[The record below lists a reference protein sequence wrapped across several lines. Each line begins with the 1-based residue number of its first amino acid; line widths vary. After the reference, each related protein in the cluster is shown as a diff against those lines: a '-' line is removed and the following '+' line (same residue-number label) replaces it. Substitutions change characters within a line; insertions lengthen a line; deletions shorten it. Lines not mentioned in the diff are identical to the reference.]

1 MKRVISLWLPKF
13 ATDRLCRLR
22 QDWLDSPLAL
32 VDETGGKLTLHAV
45 NTVAEQAGIRT
56 GMTLADARAI
66 LPDLQ
71 TSEANAEAENRA
83 LTQISDWCGRFSPW
97 TAPDEDGSGTAFSGA
112 GSVWLDVTGCAH
124 LFGGE
129 DAMMRDIIGR
139 LGDIGFTAYAAIA
152 DTPGAAWAAVRY
164 TAYKRKRWTN
174 VGKGRARDTIAAMP
188 VAGLRLAPATVAGLQ
203 AVGLRHIGELMPIPR
218 TALVD
223 RFGSDLADRLDQ
235 ALGDRPEPVSPLAVA
250 SPWYARRTFAEPI
263 GRAEDI
269 AHTVRDLAR
278 DLAATLETDGIG
290 ARRLTL
296 AFYHPDGTIDRLEAG
311 TSRASRNAAHLARL
325 FTAKLDRIEAAFGID
340 AITLTAATSEKLSP
354 RQAALDKR
362 GEQDD
367 AGIAELADR
376 LSNRLGSENVVQ
388 MTLQESH
395 IPERAIVTSPA
406 TARTRPAPA
415 APWRAGT
422 PLNRPLTRP
431 RPLRLLPRPEAVE
444 AVAPVPDDPPVMF
457 RWRKQVFRIEHADGP
472 ERIAP
477 EWWHDGLG
485 LTDNGRDEATDDTAS
500 ATNPANAGSA
510 GSAGNDIVSTP
521 PDTSTA
527 TSVQDNI
534 RDYYRVEDRRGRRF
548 WVYREGVYRPGAQ
561 PHWYVH
567 GVFG

>member
-32 VDETGGKLTLHAV
+32 VDDTGGKLILHAV
-45 NTVAEQAGIRT
+45 NAVAERAGICT

-66 LPDLQ
+66 LPNLQ
-71 TSEANAEAENRA
+71 TSEANLEAENRT

-97 TAPDEDGSGTAFSGA
+97 TAPDEDGSGTAFGGA
-112 GSVWLDVTGCAH
+112 GSIWLDVTGCAH

-129 DAMMRDIIGR
+129 DALMRDIIGR
-139 LGDIGFTAYAAIA
+139 LDDIGFTVYAAIA

-174 VGKGRARDTIAAMP
+174 VNKGRSQDTIATMP
-188 VAGLRLAPATVAGLQ
+188 IAGLRLAPATVTGLQ
-203 AVGLRHIGELMPIPR
+203 AVGLQRIGDLIPIPR

-223 RFGSDLADRLDQ
+223 RFGNDVANRLDQ

-250 SPWYARRTFAEPI
+250 SPWYTRQTFAEPI

-269 AHTVRDLAR
+269 AEAVRGLAR
-278 DLAATLETDGIG
+278 DLAATLEADGIG

-296 AFYHPDGTIDRLEAG
+296 AFYHSDGTIDRLKAG
-311 TSRASRNAAHLARL
+311 TSRASRNAIHLSRL
-325 FTAKLDRIEAAFGID
+325 FTAKLDRIEVAFGID
-340 AITLTAATSEKLSP
+340 AITLTATTNEKLSP

-362 GEQDD
+362 CEQDD
-367 AGIAELADR
+367 AGVAELADR
-376 LSNRLGSENVVQ
+376 LSNRLGGENVVQ

-406 TARTRPAPA
+406 TARTRPLPA
-415 APWRAGT
+415 APWRTAP
-422 PLNRPLTRP
+422 PLNRPLPRP
-431 RPLRLLPRPEAVE
+431 RPLRLLPRPEVVE
-444 AVAPVPDDPPVMF
+444 AVAPIPDDPPVMF

-477 EWWHDGLG
+477 EWWHDGIDLIDSEETAENLG
-485 LTDNGRDEATDDTAS
+485 ETEIDLTRTA
-500 ATNPANAGSA
+500 
-510 GSAGNDIVSTP
+510 P
-521 PDTSTA
+521 PSPDA
-527 TSVQDNI
+527 CPIQDNI

>member
-32 VDETGGKLTLHAV
+32 VNETGGKLILHAV

-71 TSEANAEAENRA
+71 TSEADFDAENRA
-83 LTQISDWCGRFSPW
+83 LTRLSDWCGRFTPW
-97 TAPDEDGSGTAFSGA
+97 TAPDEDASGAAFGGA

-129 DAMMRDIIGR
+129 DALMRDILAR
-139 LGDIGFTAYAAIA
+139 LDALGYTAYAAIA
-152 DTPGAAWAAVRY
+152 DTPGAAWAAARHTV
-164 TAYKRKRWTN
+164 YKRKRWTSI
-174 VGKGRARDTIAAMP
+174 GRGRARDAIAAMP

-203 AVGLRHIGELMPIPR
+203 AVGLRRIGDLMPIPR

-223 RFGSDLADRLDQ
+223 RFGSDVADRLDQ

-250 SPWYARRTFAEPI
+250 SPWHARRTFAEPI
-263 GRAEDI
+263 GRTEDI
-269 AHTVRDLAR
+269 ADAVRELAR
-278 DLAATLETDGIG
+278 DLAATLEADGIG

-296 AFYHPDGTIDRLEAG
+296 VFYHPDGTIARLEAG

-340 AITLTAATSEKLSP
+340 AITLTASTSEKLSP
-354 RQAALDKR
+354 RQAALDR
-362 GEQDD
+362 RSEQDD
-367 AGIAELADR
+367 AGVAELADR
-376 LSNRLGSENVVQ
+376 LSNRLGGENVVQ

-415 APWRAGT
+415 APWRASP
-422 PLNRPLTRP
+422 PLKRPLSRP
-431 RPLRLLPRPEAVE
+431 RPLRLLPRPEEVE
-444 AVAPVPDDPPVMF
+444 AIAPVPDDPPVMF

-485 LTDNGRDEATDDTAS
+485 LTEGERDGLESDASDREEADAS
-500 ATNPANAGSA
+500 QAS
-510 GSAGNDIVSTP
+510 ST
-521 PDTSTA
+521 SI
-527 TSVQDNI
+527 QDNI
-534 RDYYRVEDRRGRRF
+534 RDYYRIEDRRGRRF
-548 WVYREGVYRPGAQ
+548 WVYREGVYRSGAQ

>member
-32 VDETGGKLTLHAV
+32 VDETGGKLILHAV

-71 TSEANAEAENRA
+71 TSEADFEAENRA

-97 TAPDEDGSGTAFSGA
+97 TAPDEDGSGAAFGGA

-129 DAMMRDIIGR
+129 DALMRDIIGR

-164 TAYKRKRWTN
+164 TPYKRKRWIS

-188 VAGLRLAPATVAGLQ
+188 VAGLRLTPATVTGLQ
-203 AVGLRHIGELMPIPR
+203 AVGLRRIGDLMPIPR

-223 RFGSDLADRLDQ
+223 RFGSDVADRLDQ
-235 ALGDRPEPVSPLAVA
+235 ALGDRSEPVSPLAVA

-263 GRAEDI
+263 GKAEDI
-269 AHTVRDLAR
+269 AEAVRSLAR
-278 DLAATLETDGIG
+278 DLAATLEADGIG

-296 AFYHPDGTIDRLEAG
+296 AFYHPDGTINRLEAG

-325 FTAKLDRIEAAFGID
+325 FTAKLERIEAAFGID
-340 AITLTAATSEKLSP
+340 AITLTAVTSEKLSP
-354 RQAALDKR
+354 RQAVLDRR

-367 AGIAELADR
+367 AGVAELADR
-376 LSNRLGSENVVQ
+376 LSNRLGGENVVQ

-395 IPERAIVTSPA
+395 VPERAIVTSPA
-406 TARTRPAPA
+406 TSRTRPAPA
-415 APWRAGT
+415 APWRAGA

-485 LTDNGRDEATDDTAS
+485 LIDNERDEMTDDPDDTENDTESTSLAGSS
-500 ATNPANAGSA
+500 ATS
-510 GSAGNDIVSTP
+510 I
-521 PDTSTA
+521 
-527 TSVQDNI
+527 QDNI

-548 WVYREGVYRPGAQ
+548 WVYREGIYRPGAQ

>member
-32 VDETGGKLTLHAV
+32 VDDADGKLVLHAV

-71 TSEANAEAENRA
+71 TSEADFEAENRA
-83 LTQISDWCGRFSPW
+83 LTQLSDWCGRFSPW
-97 TAPDEDGSGTAFSGA
+97 TAPDEDGSGHAFGGA

-129 DAMMRDIIGR
+129 DALMRDIISR
-139 LGDIGFTAYAAIA
+139 LNTIGFTACAAIA

-174 VGKGRARDTIAAMP
+174 VARGRARDVIAAMP
-188 VAGLRLAPATVAGLQ
+188 VAGLRLAPATITGLQ
-203 AVGLRHIGELMPIPR
+203 AVGLRRIGDLIPIPR
-218 TALVD
+218 TGLVD
-223 RFGSDLADRLDQ
+223 RFGSEVADRLNQ
-235 ALGDRPEPVSPLAVA
+235 ALGDRPEPVSPLAVS
-250 SPWYARRTFAEPI
+250 SPWYARQTFAEPI
-263 GRAEDI
+263 GRTEDI
-269 AHTVRDLAR
+269 VLAVRDLAR
-278 DLAATLETDGIG
+278 NLAATLEADGIG

-296 AFYHPDGTIDRLEAG
+296 AFYHPDGTIARIEAG
-311 TSRASRNAAHLARL
+311 TSRASRNAGHLARL

-340 AITLTAATSEKLSP
+340 AITLTASTSEKLSP
-354 RQAALDKR
+354 RQAALDRR

-367 AGIAELADR
+367 AGVAELTDR
-376 LSNRLGSENVVQ
+376 LSNRLGGENVVQ
-388 MTLQESH
+388 MPLQESH
-395 IPERAIVTSPA
+395 IPDRAIMTTPA

-415 APWRAGT
+415 APWRTAT
-422 PLNRPLTRP
+422 PLKRPLTRP
-431 RPLRLLPRPEAVE
+431 RPLRLLPRPEEVE

-485 LTDNGRDEATDDTAS
+485 LGLGDNEQDEAADDSGSDGTDITQT
-500 ATNPANAGSA
+500 ATNAS
-510 GSAGNDIVSTP
+510 I
-521 PDTSTA
+521 
-527 TSVQDNI
+527 QDKI

>member
-32 VDETGGKLTLHAV
+32 VDETGGKLILHAV

-71 TSEANAEAENRA
+71 TSEANFEAENRA
-83 LTQISDWCGRFSPW
+83 LTQISDWCERFSPW
-97 TAPDEDGSGTAFSGA
+97 TAPDEDSSGAAFGGA

-129 DAMMRDIIGR
+129 DALMRDIIGR

-164 TAYKRKRWTN
+164 TSYKRKRWTS
-174 VGKGRARDTIAAMP
+174 VGKGRARDAIAAMP
-188 VAGLRLAPATVAGLQ
+188 VAGLRLAPSTVAGLQ
-203 AVGLRHIGELMPIPR
+203 AVGLRRIGDLMPIPR

-223 RFGSDLADRLDQ
+223 RFGSDVADRLDQ
-235 ALGDRPEPVSPLAVA
+235 ALGDRSEPVSPLAVA
-250 SPWYARRTFAEPI
+250 SPWYARQTFAEPI
-263 GRAEDI
+263 GKAEDI
-269 AHTVRDLAR
+269 AEALRILAR
-278 DLAATLETDGIG
+278 DLAATLEADGIG

-296 AFYHPDGTIDRLEAG
+296 AFYHPDGTINRLEAG

-325 FTAKLDRIEAAFGID
+325 FTGKLDRIEAAFGID

-354 RQAALDKR
+354 RQAALDRR

-367 AGIAELADR
+367 AGVAELADR
-376 LSNRLGSENVVQ
+376 LSNRLGGENVVQ

-485 LTDNGRDEATDDTAS
+485 LIDNECDEATDDPENGENRENAAES
-500 ATNPANAGSA
+500 ATP
-510 GSAGNDIVSTP
+510 V
-521 PDTSTA
+521 TSSA
-527 TSVQDNI
+527 TSIQDNI

-548 WVYREGVYRPGAQ
+548 WVYREGIYRPGAQ

>member
-32 VDETGGKLTLHAV
+32 VDETGGKLILHAV

-66 LPDLQ
+66 LPELQ
-71 TSEANAEAENRA
+71 TSEADFEAENRT
-83 LTQISDWCGRFSPW
+83 LTQLSDWCGRFSPW
-97 TAPDEDGSGTAFSGA
+97 TAPDEDVSGAAFGGA
-112 GSVWLDVTGCAH
+112 GSIWLDVTGCAH

-129 DAMMRDIIGR
+129 DALMRDIVAR
-139 LGDIGFTAYAAIA
+139 LGNIGFTAYVAIA

-164 TAYKRKRWTN
+164 TAYKRKRWTS

-188 VAGLRLAPATVAGLQ
+188 VAGLRLSPATVTGLQ
-203 AVGLRHIGELMPIPR
+203 AVGLRRIGDLMPIPR

-223 RFGSDLADRLDQ
+223 RFGSDVADRLDQ

-250 SPWYARRTFAEPI
+250 SPWYAQRTFAEPI

-269 AHTVRDLAR
+269 ANAVRGLAR
-278 DLAATLETDGIG
+278 DLAATLEADGIG
-290 ARRLTL
+290 ARHLTL

-367 AGIAELADR
+367 AGVAELADR
-376 LSNRLGSENVVQ
+376 LSNRLGGENVVQ

-395 IPERAIVTSPA
+395 IPERAITTTPA
-406 TARTRPAPA
+406 TARTRPVPA
-415 APWRAGT
+415 APWRAAT
-422 PLNRPLTRP
+422 SLKRPLPRP

-477 EWWHDGLG
+477 EWWHDGTG
-485 LTDNGRDEATDDTAS
+485 LTDSDRGETVDEAENDETHTA
-500 ATNPANAGSA
+500 TTTPAGS
-510 GSAGNDIVSTP
+510 SL
-521 PDTSTA
+521 
-527 TSVQDNI
+527 QDNI